1 MLLELPADEDHLEAQ
16 VLTALQVHL
25 EIQEHQED
33 LAHQEVLVHKVH
45 VEHQVS
51 LVLLG
56 KLETL
61 ELPVLQDLQGSQ
73 V

>member
-1 MLLELPADEDHLEAQ
+1 MLLELPAHEDHLEAQ

-45 VEHQVS
+45 VEHQVQDNCARYKESS
-51 LVLLG
+51 L
-56 KLETL
+56 
-61 ELPVLQDLQGSQ
+61 P
-73 V
+73 